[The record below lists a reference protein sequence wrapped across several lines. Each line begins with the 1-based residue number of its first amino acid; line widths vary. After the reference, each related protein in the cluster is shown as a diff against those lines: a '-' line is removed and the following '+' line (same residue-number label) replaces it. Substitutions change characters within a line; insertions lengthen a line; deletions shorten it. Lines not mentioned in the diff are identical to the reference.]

1 MNNDDVETD
10 PRHKIHKRSAVKS
23 RMNCVPPKARV
34 AGGVFKR
41 LPLMLGPELSGGMD
55 GCGASPPLHGYRGNT
70 TSGLG
75 FGGPIKGPPKI
86 HVDDYDGQ

>member
-1 MNNDDVETD
+1 
-10 PRHKIHKRSAVKS
+10 
-23 RMNCVPPKARV
+23 MNCVVVPPKARV

-41 LPLMLGPELSGGMD
+41 LLLMLGLELSTGMD
-55 GCGASPPLHGYRGNT
+55 GWMDVGLLLHFMGTEAGNT